1 MPFTLRFDEEAAATI
16 KDLKNGD
23 ANATAK
29 LEKVNQALGNLERNP
44 RHPGLNSYEYQ
55 NFKGGPPGVKIWH
68 SYVENNTPGAWRIFW
83 RYGPDETRKGP
94 KGMDVRVPVI
104 TILRIGPHP

>member
-16 KDLKNGD
+16 EDLKNGD
-23 ANATAK
+23 ANAKAK
-29 LEKVNQALGNLERNP
+29 LKKVNRALGNLQRNP

-55 NFKGGPPGVKIWH
+55 NFEGGPPGVKIWH

-83 RYGPDETRKGP
+83 RYGPDETRKDQ
-94 KGMDVRVPVI
+94 KGKDVKVPVV
-104 TILRIGPHP
+104 TILRISPHT

>member
-16 KDLKNGD
+16 KALQNGD
-23 ANATAK
+23 ANAKAK
-29 LEKVNQALGNLERNP
+29 LKKVQRTLGHLERNP

-55 NFKGGPPGVKIWH
+55 NFEGAPSGVKIWH

-83 RYGPDETRKGP
+83 RYGPDETVEDP
-94 KGMDVRVPVI
+94 KGRDVRVSVI
-104 TILRIGPHP
+104 TVLRIVPHT